1 MIRPLC
7 LEQLGSSQ
15 VSLFIGFI
23 KVNESG
29 TPVGAKHT
37 IQVRYTCKYQSLYI
51 LDEIVSIFIEIGLDP
66 PSTLPAITVIV

>member
-15 VSLFIGFI
+15 VRLLIGFI
-23 KVNESG
+23 KVKESG

-37 IQVRYTCKYQSLYI
+37 LQVRYKYQSLYI
-51 LDEIVSIFIEIGLDP
+51 LDEIVSIFIEIGLDS

>member
-15 VSLFIGFI
+15 VSLLIGFI

-37 IQVRYTCKYQSLYI
+37 IQVRYKYQSLYI